1 VTTTRNYD
9 YTVSVTDRLGNT
21 LYFRDICGS
30 DLEYFDYLYKYDPDS
45 PPSEET
51 VITHDQV
58 MSILRR
64 LLARPENYDLG
75 RLTHKTLSGVFTAV
89 NNEILINY
97 MPKVSWLKFCYGV
110 QDGSFANLKT
120 MEEVPMSKFVVL
132 VDIHRQALKDLNPGQ
147 SNDNGQ

>member
-21 LYFRDICGS
+21 LSFRDICGS
-30 DLEYFDYLYKYDPDS
+30 DLEYFDHLYKYDPDS

-64 LLARPENYDLG
+64 LLARPEGYDLG

-110 QDGSFANLKT
+110 QDGSFTNLKT

>member
-1 VTTTRNYD
+1 
-9 YTVSVTDRLGNT
+9 
-21 LYFRDICGS
+21 
-30 DLEYFDYLYKYDPDS
+30 
-45 PPSEET
+45 
-51 VITHDQV
+51 